1 MRRESAGN
9 GRQQNRNGLR
19 GRLLRQALALAFAAM
34 LAAGSAGEAFAQAA
48 DGGQA
53 AGAGESAGTSG
64 APADTSGG
72 AGAATVPVIEYD
84 ALEELVRGSNPEV
97 KAKRVDLDR
106 WVDQYQAARDE
117 IMENRASLREEARE
131 LKEDGDEEGYRH
143 YTEQAKLLKESAD
156 ELDRQIRS
164 LNSASNTMDL
174 RLAEDTATLSAQDV
188 MAAWHS
194 LRLDRDSAAA
204 QLELASYQ
212 TEQLTRRMGLGMA
225 AQADVDQAMRDQE
238 AAKNR
243 VDTLDAEL
251 AKLKRE
257 LLLLTGYTY
266 DGEVEIGELPA
277 ADTDRAGAIS
287 PEADRQKAWGN
298 SYELRQKRH
307 SGFSGTNKE
316 RHSKERSMEESE
328 QSMYT
333 KLISLSGQVNTAK
346 TACLAARSA
355 MAAADFD
362 FKAAEHKWQLGMIN
376 RQDYLKA
383 KAAYADARAVS
394 GKAEISLLGALNRYD
409 WAVRGLILE

>member
-1 MRRESAGN
+1 MRRESAGY
-9 GRQQNRNGLR
+9 GRQQNRNAFR
-19 GRLLRQALALAFAAM
+19 GRLLRRAVSVAVAVLLVT
-34 LAAGSAGEAFAQAA
+34 GSAGEAL
-48 DGGQA
+48 A
-53 AGAGESAGTSG
+53 AGGAGTVGAGEAPVAGESAGTSG
-64 APADTSGG
+64 ASAETSQ
-72 AGAATVPVIEYD
+72 VPVIEY
-84 ALEELVRGSNPEV
+84 ASLEELVKGSNPQV

-106 WVDQYQAARDE
+106 WVGQYQAARDE
-117 IMENRASLREEARE
+117 IMENRASLRKEAKE

-164 LNSASNTMDL
+164 LNSASNTMEL
-174 RLAEDTATLSAQDV
+174 RLAEDTAALSAQDV

-204 QLELASYQ
+204 RLEFASYQ
-212 TEQLTRRMGLGMA
+212 VEQITRRVGLGMA
-225 AQADVDQAMRDQE
+225 AQADADQAARDQE
-238 AAKNR
+238 EAKNR

-266 DGEVEIGELPA
+266 DGEVEIGALPA
-277 ADTDRAGAIS
+277 ADTDRAEAIS

-298 SYELRQKRH
+298 SYELRQLRH

-316 RHSKERSMEESE
+316 KHSRERSMAESE

-333 KLISLSGQVNTAK
+333 KLISLDGQVKTAK

-355 MAAADFD
+355 MAAAELD

-383 KAAYADARAVS
+383 KVAYTDARAES